1 LILSYRKSNGLFGI
15 KKALPKLLQN
25 LCRVGLPSGYR
36 LRPERD
42 VAANTTQTIKAKWRF
57 RQGSSPAPSISMIAG
72 TCRIV
77 AIFVLRYRGLVHQR
91 LAKRSVAAKHRGLAS
106 YHPRKDENT
115 NLD

>member
-1 LILSYRKSNGLFGI
+1 MVSLESRRPSRSYCKTCAGWDCPQDIG
-15 KKALPKLLQN
+15 
-25 LCRVGLPSGYR
+25 SG
-36 LRPERD
+36 PERD

-77 AIFVLRYRGLVHQR
+77 TIFVLRYRGLVHQR

-106 YHPRKDENT
+106 DHPRKDENT